1 MVDFLRNG
9 TPIFDRLQG
18 KKSGCNSP
26 TATTIGDTMASK
38 KTQQANDKTTAYHLE
53 KMTQAGVKATPKNIA
68 VYLVDYA
75 KSGQISKRS
84 WHKLR
89 FQFLEQQTRQGYE
102 TKFLDWEYLKKDL
115 EEVDWKKPRGGNRKA
130 VKKDVF
136 GAYKQS
142 LAERYSSGVGWA
154 YWVVCGATGCR
165 PAEVLNIETA
175 SDGSVSILG
184 KKKNKQHKSGL
195 DRVLRITNPDKFA
208 EVRKALELLKG
219 VDMTPEAI
227 QAKAQ
232 QEIFNTNP
240 TNAPKLSLKSLR
252 HQMGT
257 DLKAAGWSPVAI
269 ASVLG
274 HRATRTQEHYG
285 RTYGQSMT
293 EPEIEVVQ
301 AIQSINDNIRTNPY
315 DPKNFTKLSNE
326 AEALAQDIQDR
337 LPDRMKNV
345 LDSGRSKPT
354 TKFKQQ

>member
-1 MVDFLRNG
+1 
-9 TPIFDRLQG
+9 
-18 KKSGCNSP
+18 
-26 TATTIGDTMASK
+26 MASK
-38 KTQQANDKTTAYHLE
+38 KTQQANDKTTKYHLG
-53 KMTQAGVKATPKNIA
+53 KMSQAGLKATPKNIA
-68 VYLVDYA
+68 GYLTDYA
-75 KSGQISKRS
+75 KSGNISKRS

-102 TKFLDWEYLKKDL
+102 TKFLDWENLKKDL

-165 PAEVLNIETA
+165 PAEVLNIDTA
-175 SDGSVSILG
+175 SDGSVMIAG
-184 KKKNKQHKSGL
+184 KKKNKQHQSGL
-195 DRVLRITNPDKFA
+195 DRLLKITNPEKFA
-208 EVRKALELLKG
+208 EVQKALALLKA
-219 VDMTPEAI
+219 VDMPAEAI

-232 QEIFNTNP
+232 QEIFHTKI
-240 TNAPKLSLKSLR
+240 TDAPKLSLKSLR

-301 AIQSINDNIRTNPY
+301 TYQTIKDNIRENPF
-315 DPKNFTKLSNE
+315 DPKINAKLGNE
-326 AEALAQDIQDR
+326 AEAMAQDIKDK
-337 LPDRMKNV
+337 LADRMKTV
-345 LDSGRSKPT
+345 MTSGRSKPT
-354 TKFKQQ
+354 TKT